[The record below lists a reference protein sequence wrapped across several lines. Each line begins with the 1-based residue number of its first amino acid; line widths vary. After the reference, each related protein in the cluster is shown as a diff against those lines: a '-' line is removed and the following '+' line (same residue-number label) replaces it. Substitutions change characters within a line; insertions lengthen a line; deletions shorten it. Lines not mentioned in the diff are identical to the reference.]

1 MCLLGPNPVCR
12 NGAAETDP
20 TLMPEL
26 LNDPMVQ
33 AGVAPFAVA
42 LAVAALLSQVRLA
55 GLAGLALVAG
65 LATTLMLTTGIGFTP
80 LSASRKVL
88 LLVLLAPVVGLVL
101 DAAGVRHRA
110 AAPVLAV
117 LLGAAVAWV
126 FQSLLSQAEA
136 GQALMMGG
144 GVALFVALMAHLT
157 LRLRDDGPAAAAA
170 TLGLGVAVGV
180 SALLSA
186 SIGTLMNGL
195 ALAAGGGAL
204 LLLQFVRAA
213 PLATGWTGS
222 LTTAAAAALFAAGT
236 FMLAELRAPALAL
249 MLAVPLVA
257 GLPLYRRRA
266 VRLRVVLLG
275 LSAGAAAVLPI
286 AAAWWATRAAPAA

>member
-1 MCLLGPNPVCR
+1 
-12 NGAAETDP
+12 
-20 TLMPEL
+20 MPDL

-42 LAVAALLSQVRLA
+42 LAVAGLLAQVRLA

-65 LATTLMLTTGIGFTP
+65 LVTTLMLTTGISFTP

-101 DAAGVRHRA
+101 DSAGVRHKA

-117 LLGAAVAWV
+117 LLGVAVAWV
-126 FQSLLSQAEA
+126 FQSVLSQADVP
-136 GQALMMGG
+136 QALLMGG
-144 GVALFVALMAHLT
+144 GVGMFVALMVGLT

-170 TLGLGVAVGV
+170 TLGLGLAVGV

-186 SIGTLMNGL
+186 SIGTLMNGM

-204 LLLQFVRAA
+204 LLLQFVRAR
-213 PLATGWTGS
+213 PLAIGWTGT
-222 LTTAAAAALFAAGT
+222 LTTGGAAGLFAAGT
-236 FMLAELRAPALAL
+236 FMLAELRWPALAL
-249 MLAVPLVA
+249 LLAVPAAA
-257 GLPLYRRRA
+257 GLPLFAQRA
-266 VRLRVVLLG
+266 PRLRVALLG
-275 LSAGAAAVLPI
+275 LLAGAAALLPI
-286 AAAWWATRAAPAA
+286 AASWWATGATAAA